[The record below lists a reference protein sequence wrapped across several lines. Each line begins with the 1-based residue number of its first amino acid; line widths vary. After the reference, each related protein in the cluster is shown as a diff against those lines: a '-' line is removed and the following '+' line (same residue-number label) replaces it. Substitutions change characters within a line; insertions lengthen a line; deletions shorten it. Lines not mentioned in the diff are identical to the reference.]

1 MTTTVI
7 HETTNPANDKLDLL
21 ALLLFE
27 DEKASSRD
35 GLDHMLGGTASRIE
49 KGGDFKG
56 KAREQILLF
65 PQNGAKAQRVLLV
78 GLGKR
83 EKGSLEGVRKAT
95 AVVLQKATSVKA
107 KTVGIILDGSQVE
120 SALDPAQ
127 VAAAVAEAAVLS
139 TYKFDRLKGKSDED
153 RSKNG
158 QGKKSEAAASSDV
171 AVTIYTKA
179 KGAGEAIALAVM
191 GAEGS
196 NLTRDLA
203 NEPANIAT
211 PTRVAEYA
219 MEVGKKAGVKVS
231 VLEKADMKKLGMGS
245 LLAVAQGSVE
255 PPKLVVMEYEPK
267 KKGDIKDT
275 IAFVGK
281 GITFDSGGIS
291 IKPADKMW
299 EMKFDKCGG
308 CAVIGL
314 MHAIACAQLPFRVIG
329 LVPATENLPSGTATR
344 PGDIVKAM
352 SGKTIEILNTD
363 AEGRLILADAL
374 AYSARFEP
382 SIVIDLATLTGACVV
397 ALGDV
402 RAGLFGNDD
411 ALLQELKAAGDYT
424 GEKVWPM
431 PLDEEYGEHVKSEAA
446 EVLEVGR
453 AGQAGS
459 ISAAYFLKHFAPPKT
474 KWAHMD
480 IAGTAWT
487 SLGEK
492 VYTGKGATGFGV
504 RICFEWL
511 RRRAQS
517 SSGKVVKDASKKKKA
532 RTS

>member
-1 MTTTVI
+1 MTTTVF
-7 HETTNPANDKLDLL
+7 HKTSDAANDKLDLL

-27 DEKASSRD
+27 DEKASSRE
-35 GLDHMLGGTASRIE
+35 GLDAMLGGTATRIE

-56 KAREQILLF
+56 KPREQILLF

-83 EKGSLEGVRKAT
+83 DKASLEGVRKST
-95 AVVLQKATSVKA
+95 AVVLQKATAVKA
-107 KTVGIILDGSQVE
+107 KTVGIVLDGSQVE
-120 SALDPAQ
+120 SALTGSD
-127 VAAAVAEAAVLS
+127 VAAAVAEAAILA
-139 TYKFDRLKGKSDED
+139 TYKFDRLKGKSED
-153 RSKNG
+153 DKSRNG
-158 QGKKSEAAASSDV
+158 AAKKDGASNDV
-171 AVTIYTKA
+171 AVHVYTKT
-179 KGAGEAIALAVM
+179 KGAAEAIDLAIM

-219 MEVGKKAGVKVS
+219 IEVGKKVGIKVS
-231 VLEKADMKKLGMGS
+231 VLEKAEMKKLGMGS

-255 PPKLVVMEYEPK
+255 PPKLVIMEYEPK
-267 KKGDIKDT
+267 KKSDIKDT

-281 GITFDSGGIS
+281 GVTFDSGGIS

-314 MHAIACAQLPFRVIG
+314 MHSIARAQLPFRVIG

-374 AYSARFEP
+374 AYSARYQP
-382 SIVIDLATLTGACVV
+382 SVVIDLATLTGACVV

-402 RAGLFGNDD
+402 RAGLFGNDEG
-411 ALLQELKAAGDYT
+411 LLQELKAAGDHT

-446 EVLEVGR
+446 DLKNLGR

-459 ISAAYFLKHFAPPKT
+459 ISAAYFLKHFAPAKT

-504 RICFEWL
+504 RVCFEWL
-511 RRRAQS
+511 RRKAQS
-517 SSGKVVKDASKKKKA
+517 SSGKAPKKSAKKA